1 MTFKDPSLFRQ
12 AALIGGEWIEA
23 DAANAIDVVNPATGE
38 LVGRVPKLDTD
49 GHGCAPTPCT
59 KVA

>member
-23 DAANAIDVVNPATGE
+23 DAANAIEVTNPA
-38 LVGRVPKLDTD
+38 RRMD
-49 GHGCAPTPCT
+49 
-59 KVA
+59 